1 MLSVLIGP
9 GINPHNYS
17 AAPSD
22 LRVVERADIIFIN
35 GLDLE
40 ENVLDDIAAT
50 AAGYIVPV
58 SDGIRI
64 IGAEDEADEHAHDD
78 DEHDDDEHADDADE
92 HDDDEHADDAD
103 EHDADEHADDEHG
116 HDDDDEHAHEHAEG
130 DPHVWMDPASAAV
143 WVRNMVQVLSS
154 ADPANTYAYQR
165 NGNAYLEQLN
175 ELDTEIRT
183 MISVIPLEK
192 RKLVLDHQAFTYFA
206 EAYDFEV
213 TGAIIPGTTSN
224 AEPSARDIAALSR
237 LLKEEQVRAIFVGKT
252 ASSNL
257 KKLAETLTKEIGGDQ
272 EVRIM
277 ATLTGALAL
286 EGERGDTYL
295 DLIRYNAEQ
304 VVNGLRE

>member
-1 MLSVLIGP
+1 VLIGP
-9 GINPHNYS
+9 GINPHNFS
-17 AAPSD
+17 AVPSD

-35 GLDLE
+35 GLGLE

-64 IGAEDEADEHAHDD
+64 IGADEEADEHAHDEDEHDDDEHAHDD
-78 DEHDDDEHADDADE
+78 DEHDDDEH
-92 HDDDEHADDAD
+92 
-103 EHDADEHADDEHG
+103 
-116 HDDDDEHAHEHAEG
+116 DDDEHAHEHAEG

-154 ADPANTYAYQR
+154 ADPTNTYAYQR

-175 ELDTEIRT
+175 ELDTEIRA

-237 LLKEEQVRAIFVGKT
+237 LLKEEQVKAIFVGET

-257 KKLAETLTKEIGGDQ
+257 KKLAETLTKEIGGNQ

>member
-1 MLSVLIGP
+1 MS
-9 GINPHNYS
+9 
-17 AAPSD
+17 
-22 LRVVERADIIFIN
+22 
-35 GLDLE
+35 
-40 ENVLDDIAAT
+40 T
-50 AAGYIVPV
+50 
-58 SDGIRI
+58 
-64 IGAEDEADEHAHDD
+64 HAHDD
-78 DEHDDDEHADDADE
+78 DEHAHDEDEH
-92 HDDDEHADDAD
+92 
-103 EHDADEHADDEHG
+103 
-116 HDDDDEHAHEHAEG
+116 DDDEHAHEHAEG

-143 WVRNMVQVLSS
+143 WVRNMIQVLSS

-175 ELDTEIRT
+175 ELDTEIRA

-237 LLKEEQVRAIFVGKT
+237 LLKEEQVKAIFVGET

-257 KKLAETLTKEIGGDQ
+257 KKLAETLTKEIGGNQ

-295 DLIRYNAEQ
+295 DLMRYNAEQ